1 MAIEQMFFLHVETAL
16 LALVALGMCM
26 RRRVALC
33 RPFFL
38 YVLAVFVE
46 HVLQMFW
53 WQRFRVIGY
62 YTFNNSTF
70 AILKFLTAI
79 EIWSRTFSTFP
90 RGRAR
95 VGLVLAAALLATAV
109 AVALTPP
116 GLNQFRAFVGFVDP
130 RLQAGSLFTFAILAS
145 AVAWYRVPMHPFHRA
160 VLLGFAVYLS
170 VHAAALSMLV
180 WLNNSPW
187 ARHNAI
193 LLEGTTYVTT
203 LAWWTWAAWR
213 PVRVP
218 TPMIARLHPW
228 ARSW

>member
-1 MAIEQMFFLHVETAL
+1 MAIEQIFFLHVETAL
-16 LALVALGMCM
+16 LALIALGMCG
-26 RRRVALC
+26 RRRVVLC

-38 YVLAVFVE
+38 YVLAVFVT
-46 HVLQMFW
+46 HVLLIFW
-53 WQRFRVIGY
+53 RKRFDVLSHY
-62 YTFNNSTF
+62 AFNQSTF

-79 EIWSRTFSTFP
+79 EIWSRTFSSFP

-95 VGLVLAAALLATAV
+95 VGFLLAAVLLSTAV

-116 GLNQFRAFVGFVDP
+116 GLNQWRAFVGFVDP

-145 AVAWYRVPMHPFHRA
+145 AVAWYRVPVHPFHRA

-170 VHAAALSMLV
+170 VHTASLSMLG
-180 WLNNSPW
+180 WLDNSPW
-187 ARHNAI
+187 ARHKGV

>member
-1 MAIEQMFFLHVETAL
+1 MAIEQTFFLYVEAAL
-16 LALVALGMCM
+16 LALVAIGMCM

-33 RPFFL
+33 RLFFL
-38 YVLAVFVE
+38 YVLAVFVD
-46 HVLQMFW
+46 HVLLMFW
-53 WQRFRVIGY
+53 WLRFRSISY
-62 YTFNNSTF
+62 YTFNNSTY

-95 VGLVLAAALLATAV
+95 VGLLLAAALLATAV

-170 VHAAALSMLV
+170 AHTAALSMLG
-180 WLNNSPW
+180 WLDNSPW
-187 ARHNAI
+187 ARHKVT
-193 LLEGTTYVTT
+193 LLEGTTYVST
-203 LAWWTWAAWR
+203 LVWWAWAAWR
-213 PVRVP
+213 PLRVP
-218 TPMIARLHPW
+218 TPMIAQLHPW